1 MLNCWDTVTHRPCGT
16 DTHLSQAL
24 HASHP
29 LLCFLDLLIHLFCFF
44 CLFFFAFVFSFYE
57 TSCFSLLR
65 LFKLTLIGLL
75 CLQSY

>member
-24 HASHP
+24 HASDP
-29 LLCFLDLLIHLFCFF
+29 LLCFLDLPIHLTFF
-44 CLFFFAFVFSFYE
+44 FFFAFVFSFYE
-57 TSCFSLLR
+57 TSAFSLLR